1 MSYFKR
7 RGSLEMITDNQH
19 DTGSHVVKVR
29 IYTGHFNLQDC
40 IFCSNVKTGFFWKTS
55 TSDSVAYYTYN
66 GE

>member
-1 MSYFKR
+1 
-7 RGSLEMITDNQH
+7 MITDNQH